1 MDSLEDFF
9 GEPIHTYSRACALED
24 GVLVDVTSTAREAG
38 WRWPV
43 AVTAALWQ
51 ELQTIPAKAQWQ
63 DWKGR
68 LWDVVWMAAQAAKR
82 SRGGDRIVFELLLTR
97 EGTNRK
103 YVQLLAHVGP
113 GDTPEPVVTIGFPED
128 F

>member
-1 MDSLEDFF
+1 MNMNDIF
-9 GEPIHTYSRACALED
+9 GETIYKYTRAQALED
-24 GVLVDVTSTAREAG
+24 GVLVDVTSTAKEAG

-43 AVTAALWQ
+43 AVTAALW
-51 ELQTIPAKAQWQ
+51 ETLQTIPAKANWQ
-63 DWKGR
+63 DFKGR

-82 SRGGDRIVFELLLTR
+82 SRGGDRLVFELTLIRDTTR
-97 EGTNRK
+97 RK

-113 GDTPEPVVTIGFPED
+113 GDDGEPVVTIGFPGD